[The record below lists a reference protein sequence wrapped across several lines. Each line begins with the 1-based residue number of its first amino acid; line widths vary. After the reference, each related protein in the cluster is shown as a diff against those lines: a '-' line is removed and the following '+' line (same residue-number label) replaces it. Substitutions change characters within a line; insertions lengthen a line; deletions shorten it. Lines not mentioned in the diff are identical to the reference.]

1 MPGAPAQPP
10 ARPPKPD
17 PRPGRI
23 GIGAGALAVL
33 SILTVALVPVP
44 AAEPVEDDL
53 ADDLA
58 AVPAREVRVETRV
71 RYVRLKRGETPPPGA
86 RTIPA
91 AAPTPR
97 VIVTRIS
104 APAPAR
110 EQRSAGRT
118 RQSGG

>member
-1 MPGAPAQPP
+1 MSGSSAQPP
-10 ARPPKPD
+10 ARKPKPD

-44 AAEPVEDDL
+44 AAEPGADEA

-58 AVPAREVRVETRV
+58 ALPAREVRVETRV
-71 RYVRLKRGETPPPGA
+71 RYVRLKRGETAPPGA
-86 RTIPA
+86 RTIAA

-97 VIVTRIS
+97 VVVTTIA

-110 EQRSAGRT
+110 ERRSAGRT